1 MATQKPG
8 EWANSLLARFEEQ
21 LPYRTQARLSIDETM
36 NCLIQISRYR
46 FSLVISGLT
55 KMLQR
60 VNEIFQPPAC
70 RGHEPERCCYD
81 SLIIIL
87 ETLERCLSGQSKDTA
102 RFEEAMNVKL
112 LLREICQFIDI
123 QNENNQN
130 ATSLKALAS
139 KVLFALSQNHFGAVF
154 NRISARLQE
163 LSTCAEENPDYSD
176 IELIQ
181 HIDLDVHR
189 LTKLLTETVQKFKS
203 LKKSAHMILLSS
215 LERALWNWI
224 EFHPKEFEDLQRN
237 PNEELSKCCETF
249 FDILDSY
256 SENKKA
262 RSAVWPLQIMLL
274 VLSPKVLEEI
284 VNADTG
290 APCSPR
296 HLKKKHFMEGIKKG
310 LSAHASSKQSTESA
324 AIACVKLC
332 KASTYININDANN
345 VTFQLVQ
352 SVINDLKALLFN
364 PAKPFSRGQGFNFQD
379 IDLMIDCWVSCFRI
393 KPHNNEALK
402 VCLSLNSPPAYH
414 FVIVSSLLKIVT
426 QARLPWWPQID
437 LVYARSGELRG
448 LFTDTLNKA
457 TQGYIAHTP
466 LRMITSL
473 TLKSNAQSRLTR
485 PDEGPAHK
493 ALLLLMVRLIHADPM
508 LLLNSLG
515 KAGHEVQSSTLELIN
530 GLVSLVHQPT
540 MPDVAQEAME
550 ALLALHSPDKIEV
563 WNPEAPINTFWDVS
577 SQVLFSISQKLIQHQ
592 IANYT
597 DVLKWL
603 REILICRNTFLQRH
617 KDYANVGSQI
627 AICRQAHIKLE
638 VVFFMYLW
646 SVDLD
651 AVMVSLSC
659 FGLLCEEAEI
669 RSGSDEL
676 TVGFILPNYHLY
688 QELSHTSATLTS
700 PQNVESRYSFFEHTH
715 GRATLQRNIMSLLR
729 KIEHCVN
736 GVQPAWEETFR
747 NWKFTSKLLLDY
759 PKGKPE
765 EGQAEVFHRSM
776 GKRRASHQSSEHDL
790 EEQITEWAN
799 MTWFLLALGGVCLQK
814 PRNQRQAQQGYG
826 LPIGTTGGPSLMQ
839 STTSL
844 SGSSSSSGR
853 GSMHPIMGS
862 LVSSIGPG
870 TSQEVQYCPVT
881 QFIGQLLR
889 LLVCNNEKFG
899 PQIQK
904 HVKEL
909 VGQEMSA
916 QLYPILF
923 DQIRAIVEKFFDQQ
937 GQVVVTDINTQFI
950 EHTIYIMKSV
960 LDGRQSKDQNDQ
972 PANAEHLGVTS
983 IENLMLAIVRYVR
996 HLDMTVH
1003 AIHIKTKLCQ
1013 LVEVM
1018 MKRRDDLAFR
1028 QEMKFRN
1035 KLVEYL
1041 TDWVMGTSHQ
1051 IAPPGSGDVT
1061 IITRDLDQAC
1071 MEAVAA
1077 LLRGLPL
1084 QPEESDRG
1092 DLMDAK
1098 SALFLKY
1105 FTLFMNL
1112 LNDCVD
1118 GSEADKDTVNPPL
1131 LPPRPRVAA
1140 GKLTALRN
1148 ATIQAMSNLLSAN
1161 IDSGLM
1167 HSIDLGYNPDLQ
1179 TRAAFMEVLT
1189 QILQQG
1195 TEFDTLA
1202 ESVMADRFEQL
1213 VQLVTMISDK
1223 GELPIAMA
1231 LASVVTTSQM
1241 DELARVLVTLFD
1253 AKHLL
1258 SPLLWNMFY
1267 REVEVSDCMQ
1277 TLFRGNSLGSKI
1289 MAFCFKIYGAS
1300 YLQGLLEPLIRP
1312 LLDEPTSSFEVDPAR
1327 LEPSEDIENNRK
1339 NLIALTQ
1346 KVFDAIVN
1354 SADRFPPQLRS
1365 MCHCLYQVL
1374 SKRFPNLLQNNIGAV
1389 GTVIFLRF
1397 INPAIVSPQELGI
1410 VGKQVPTQIKRGLML
1425 MSKILQNIAN
1435 HVEFSKEQH
1444 MLCFNDFLRAHF
1456 EAGRRFFIQIASD
1469 CETVDQTSHSMSF
1482 ISDANVL
1489 ALHRLLWSHQERIG
1503 DYLSSSRDHKAVG
1516 RRPFDKMA
1524 TLLAYLGPPE
1534 HKPVDSHLLFSSYAR
1549 WSSIDMSSTNF
1560 EEIMVK
1566 HQMHEKEEF
1575 KTLKSMNIFYQA
1587 GTSKAGNPVFYYIAR
1602 RYKIG
1607 ETNGDLLI
1615 YHVILTLKPFC
1626 HSPFEVVIDF
1636 THTCSDNRFRTEFLQ
1651 KWFYVLPE
1659 VAYENLYAAYIY
1671 NCNSW
1676 VREYTK
1682 FHDRILAPLKGCRK
1696 LIFLD
1701 SPAKLNDVIDPEQ
1714 QKLPGATLSLDE
1726 DLKVFNNALKL
1737 SHKDTKVAIK
1747 VGPTALQITSAEKTK
1762 VLAHSVLLNDV
1773 YYASEIEEVCLV
1785 DDNQFTLSIANES
1798 SQLSFIHNDCD
1809 NIVQAIIHIRN
1820 RWELSQPDSVTVHQK
1835 IRPKDVPGTLL
1846 NMALLNLGSSDPNL
1860 RTAAYNQLCA
1870 LTATFDLKI
1879 EGQLLE
1885 TQGLCI
1891 PSNNTIFI
1899 KSVSETLATN
1909 EPHLTLEFLE
1919 ECIQGFQRST
1929 IELKHLCLEYMT
1941 PWLANLVR
1949 FCKPSDEGKRQK
1961 QVAMILEKLINL
1973 TIEQKEM
1980 YPSIQAKIWGSIG
1993 QIPELIDMVLD
2004 NFIHKSV
2011 SSGLG
2016 SPQVEIM
2023 ADTAVAL
2030 ASANVQLVAKKVIGR
2045 LCRVMDK
2052 TCHSPTQYLEQ
2063 HMMWDD
2069 IAILARYLLML
2080 SFNNC
2085 LDVARHLPY
2094 LFHTVTFLVCT
2105 GSLSMRASTHGL
2117 VINIIH
2123 SLCTCTKPSF
2133 SEETQRV
2140 LRLSLD
2146 EFSLPKFYLL
2156 FGISKVKSAAVTAF
2170 RSSCRHP
2177 NDRWL
2182 GNERVS
2188 QAPPADRERLALPSL
2203 EVITEALLEIMEA
2216 CMRDIPDCDWLQT
2229 WTSLAKSFAF
2239 CFNPALQPR
2248 ALIVFGC
2255 ISKSITD
2262 QDVKQ
2267 LLRILVKA
2275 LESFNDIV
2283 LLEALVMCL
2292 TRLQPL
2298 LRPES
2303 PIHRALFWVAVSV
2316 LQLDESTLY
2325 AAGLA
2330 LLEQNL
2336 HTLNSQQL
2344 FDNQNIADV
2353 MMATR
2358 EPLEWHFKQLDHA
2371 VGLSFK
2377 SNFHF
2382 ALVGHLL
2389 KGFRHP
2395 TPTTVSRT
2403 SRVLTMLLGIIAK
2416 PHRRDKFEVTPDSVA
2431 YLTALVCFSEEVRSR
2446 CHVKHTVPRW
2456 PVESGGSGD
2465 SGSGSSSDPSAPNSA
2480 GGGPLSGGGVP
2491 GGPHAAGGH
2500 GVRRQKSW
2508 DMLDQS
2514 AIQYARQSHKV
2525 QQHQEPVVIRGKSW
2539 RSLDSAHNP
2548 HLGMIS
2554 HSSFVTHG
2562 LNNLIIIN
2570 NNNSNS
2576 NNNTT
2581 ATTTTTTI
2589 TGTPNN
2595 NSTNNMSSNTNNPSN
2610 VNATASGAGSSTGGS
2625 ANTATGVIG
2634 AYQSQRSDF
2643 RNRRSSSEPVNHGQ
2657 MVLINPNIAKL
2668 IALNQ
2673 GHTPAYGHSAGA
2685 GGGGGNGVGGGGGT
2699 NLSGHGAQ
2707 HSGTQLPQPSPLS
2720 SSALV
2725 SALSATVPVT
2735 SEDDESGAG
2744 GATKGA
2750 KDEPESFIVDC
2761 LQDISSIKIA
2771 RMLFKTHR
2779 SFSVPTTKERPVKSA
2794 RIDNRR
2800 QKERGSRSSV
2810 SNESNVLLDPEVLP
2824 DSSTQ
2829 ALVLTVLATLVKY
2842 TTDEAETR
2850 VLYQYL
2856 AEGSIVFPKVFP
2868 VIHSLLDQKVNNVL
2882 SVSNDQIVLA
2892 SVQSII
2898 QNMLA
2903 SEDASQQ
2910 PLHFLQSCG
2919 FGGLWRF
2926 AGPFTK
2932 YNMMVESSELF
2943 VNFLEAMVETC
2954 LPVEESTPMPPSPRP
2969 YNLSSSLSSLTL
2981 GSPTDKA
2988 FSSESLD
2995 HDGFSGSVSSLRRA
3009 SCSKARTTGSKH
3021 RFIDSP
3027 THNI

>member
-8 EWANSLLARFEEQ
+8 EWANSILIRFEETLPNKIGLIGSQRINQEQ
-21 LPYRTQARLSIDETM
+21 LV

-60 VNEIFQPPAC
+60 VNESALIY
-70 RGHEPERCCYD
+70 RGHEPEKYYYD
-81 SLIIIL
+81 SIMIIL
-87 ETLERCLSGQSKDTA
+87 TTLEKCLSNQSKDTA

-112 LLREICQFIDI
+112 LLREISQFIDI
-123 QNENNQN
+123 PTDNSTH
-130 ATSLKALAS
+130 ATQLKNLAS
-139 KVLFALSQNHFGAVF
+139 KVLFALSQNHFSAVF
-154 NRISARLQE
+154 NRISARIQE
-163 LSTCAEENPDYSD
+163 LASCSEENPDYSD

-181 HIDLDVHR
+181 HIDMDMAK
-189 LTKLLTETVQKFKS
+189 LTKLLQETIQKFRS
-203 LKKSAHMILLSS
+203 KKAPPLILLNS
-215 LERALWNWI
+215 LEKAIWNWI
-224 EFHPKEFEDLQRN
+224 EVHPQEFQDLQRGLN
-237 PNEELSKCCETF
+237 R
-249 FDILDSY
+249 DITTCWEPLLDFVEAY
-256 SENKKA
+256 KTENKKNKTY
-262 RSAVWPLQIMLL
+262 VWPLQMLL
-274 VLSPKVLEEI
+274 LILNPPALEST
-284 VNADTG
+284 VNELQHMDKEKDKERDRDKDKTQGKDKMTTTRDKDSSAKQFIETVKKSLG
-290 APCSPR
+290 PHAP
-296 HLKKKHFMEGIKKG
+296 
-310 LSAHASSKQSTESA
+310 SKQVTESA

-332 KASTYININDANN
+332 KASTYINTADSNHVI
-345 VTFQLVQ
+345 FKLVQ
-352 SVINDLKALLFN
+352 YIMNDLKALLFN
-364 PAKPFSRGQGFNFQD
+364 PAKPFSRGSQGCSQAD

-393 KPHNNEALK
+393 SPHNVDTLK
-402 VCLSLNSPPAYH
+402 VCLNLSSPPVYH
-414 FVIVSSLLKIVT
+414 LVIVHSLLRIVR
-426 QARLPWWPQID
+426 QQRLPWWPQTD
-437 LVYARSGELRG
+437 VVHYRSSELRA

-473 TLKSNAQSRLTR
+473 TLKSKDTQNRLAR
-485 PDEGPAHK
+485 PDEGPGHK
-493 ALLLLMVRLIHADPM
+493 QLLLLMVRLIHADPT
-508 LLLNSLG
+508 LLLNTQG
-515 KAGHEVQSSTLELIN
+515 KVAHEVQSSTLELIN

-540 MPDVAQEAME
+540 MHDVAQEAME
-550 ALLALHSPDKIEV
+550 ALLALHAPEKIEV

-617 KDYANVGSQI
+617 KDYAHVGSQI
-627 AICRQAHIKLE
+627 AICKQAHIKLE

-651 AVMVSLSC
+651 AVITALSC

-669 RSGSDEL
+669 RCGADEM
-676 TVGFILPNYHLY
+676 TVGFVMPNYHIY
-688 QELSHTSATLTS
+688 QELSQISTVNT
-700 PQNVESRYSFFEHTH
+700 ESRFGFFEHAQ
-715 GRATLQRNIMSLLR
+715 GRMALQKRIMCLLR
-729 KIEHCVN
+729 NIEHCVN

-747 NWKFTSKLLLDY
+747 NWEASSKILQSY
-759 PKGKPE
+759 PKCKTE
-765 EGQAEVFHRSM
+765 DGQAELFHRGM

-790 EEQITEWAN
+790 EEQILEWSN
-799 MTWFLLALGGVCLQK
+799 MTWFLLALGGVCLQR
-814 PRNQRQAQQGYG
+814 PRNTRQLLQSQNNSSLGSLAQN
-826 LPIGTTGGPSLMQ
+826 SLY
-839 STTSL
+839 SL
-844 SGSSSSSGR
+844 SSSASSGR
-853 GSMHPIMGS
+853 GSLHPSTIS
-862 LVSSIGPG
+862 LVSSIGAPP
-870 TSQEVQYCPVT
+870 QEIQYCPVT

-889 LLVCNNEKFG
+889 LLVCSNEKIG
-899 PQIQK
+899 LNIQK

-909 VGQEMSA
+909 IGDEMSS

-937 GQVVVTDINTQFI
+937 GQVNVTDINTQFI
-950 EHTIYIMKSV
+950 EHTIYIMKSI
-960 LDGRQSKDQNDQ
+960 LDPNKCNGKD
-972 PANAEHLGVTS
+972 PLPTAEHLGITS
-983 IENLMLAIVRYVR
+983 IEGMMLGIVRYVR
-996 HLDMTVH
+996 HLDMTVY
-1003 AIHIKTKLCQ
+1003 AIRIKTKLCQ

-1051 IAPPGSGDVT
+1051 IAPPTAADAT
-1061 IITRDLDQAC
+1061 IITNTSLIFRDLDQAC

-1077 LLRGLPL
+1077 LLKGLPL

-1112 LNDCVD
+1112 LNDCID
-1118 GSEADKDTVNPPL
+1118 DSSEADGSVPSSAPL
-1131 LPPRPRVAA
+1131 LPPRPRMAA
-1140 GKLTALRN
+1140 GKLSALRD
-1148 ATIQAMSNLLSAN
+1148 ATIQAMSNLLGAN

-1179 TRAAFMEVLT
+1179 TRAAFMEVLRK
-1189 QILQQG
+1189 ILQQG

-1202 ESVMADRFEQL
+1202 ETVMADRYEQL

-1231 LASVVTTSQM
+1231 LANVVTTSQM
-1241 DELARVLVTLFD
+1241 DELARILVTLFD
-1253 AKHLL
+1253 CKHLL

-1289 MAFCFKIYGAS
+1289 MAFCFKIYGS
-1300 YLQGLLEPLIRP
+1300 NYLQQLLEPLIRP
-1312 LLDEPTSSFEVDPAR
+1312 LLDDTTTCFEVDPAR
-1327 LEPSEDIENNRK
+1327 LEPNDDIEQNRK

-1346 KVFDAIVN
+1346 RTFDAIVN
-1354 SADRFPPQLRS
+1354 SADKFPPQLRS

-1389 GTVIFLRF
+1389 GTVIFLRY

-1410 VGKQVPTQIKRGLML
+1410 VGKQVPSTVKRGLML

-1444 MLCFNDFLRAHF
+1444 MLCFNDFLKAHF
-1456 EAGRRFFIQIASD
+1456 EVGRRFFVTIASD
-1469 CETVDQTSHSMSF
+1469 CESLDQQMAQNMSYV
-1482 ISDANVL
+1482 SEPNVL
-1489 ALHRLLWSHQERIG
+1489 ALHRLLWTHQEKIG
-1503 DYLSSSRDHKAVG
+1503 DFLSSSRDHKAVG
-1516 RRPFDKMA
+1516 RRPFDKMV
-1524 TLLAYLGPPE
+1524 TLLAYVGPPE
-1534 HKPVDSHLLFSSYAR
+1534 HKPVDSHIMFSSYAR

-1587 GTSKAGNPVFYYIAR
+1587 GTSKAGFPVFYYIAR

-1615 YHVILTLKPFC
+1615 YHVILSLKSFC
-1626 HSPFEVVIDF
+1626 HSQYEIVIDF

-1651 KWFYVLPE
+1651 KWFYVLPG
-1659 VAYENLYAAYIY
+1659 VAYENVHAVYIY

-1682 FHDRILAPLKGCRK
+1682 FHDRILAPLKGNRK
-1696 LIFLD
+1696 LVFLD
-1701 SPAKLNDVIDPEQ
+1701 SPNKLNDFIEPEQ

-1762 VLAHSVLLNDV
+1762 VLAHSVLLNDI

-1785 DDNQFTLSIANES
+1785 DDNQFTLSISNES
-1798 SQLSFIHNDCD
+1798 GQLSFIHNDCD

-1846 NMALLNLGSSDPNL
+1846 NMALVNLGSSYPDL
-1860 RTAAYNQLCA
+1860 RSAAYNLLCA

-1885 TQGLCI
+1885 TKGLCI

-1899 KSVSETLATN
+1899 KSISEKLAVN

-1941 PWLANLVR
+1941 PWLKNLVK
-1949 FCKPSDEGKRQK
+1949 FCKSNDDAKKLKVSQ
-1961 QVAMILEKLINL
+1961 ILEKLINL

-1993 QIPELIDMVLD
+1993 QIPDLIDMVLD
-2004 NFIHKSV
+2004 NFLHKSITF
-2011 SSGLG
+2011 GLG

-2030 ASANVQLVAKKVIGR
+2030 ASANVQMVSKKVITR
-2045 LCRVMDK
+2045 MCRVMDK
-2052 TCHSPTQYLEQ
+2052 TCTNPTQYLEQ

-2069 IAILARYLLML
+2069 IAILGRYLLML

-2085 LDVARHLPY
+2085 LDVANHLPY
-2094 LFHTVTFLVCT
+2094 LFHIVTLLVCS
-2105 GSLSMRASTHGL
+2105 GSASMRASTHGL

-2123 SLCTCTKPSF
+2123 SLCTCTQPSF
-2133 SEETQRV
+2133 SEEAQRV
-2140 LRLSLD
+2140 LRLSLA
-2146 EFSLPKFYLL
+2146 EFSFTKFRSL

-2177 NDRWL
+2177 NDKWL

-2188 QAPPADRERLALPSL
+2188 QPLPSDRERLPLVSL
-2203 EVITEALLEIMEA
+2203 EVLTDALLEVMEV
-2216 CMRDIPDCDWLQT
+2216 CMRDYPNCDWLQV
-2229 WTSLAKSFAF
+2229 WTNLARNFAF
-2239 CFNPALQPR
+2239 CYNPALQPR

-2255 ISKSITD
+2255 ISKSIID
-2262 QDVKQ
+2262 VEVKQ

-2275 LESFNDIV
+2275 VESFNDII
-2283 LLEALVMCL
+2283 LIEGIVMCL
-2292 TRLQPL
+2292 TRIQPL

-2303 PIHRALFWVAVSV
+2303 PIHKALFWVAISV
-2316 LQLDESTLY
+2316 LQLDEITLY

-2336 HTLNSQQL
+2336 HTLNSQQIFEKANL
-2344 FDNQNIADV
+2344 SDV

-2395 TPTTVSRT
+2395 TPTTVTRT
-2403 SRVLTMLLGIIAK
+2403 TRVLSMLLGIVSK
-2416 PHRRDKFEVTPDSVA
+2416 PYNREKYEVTQDSVA
-2431 YLTALVCFSEEVRSR
+2431 YLTALVATSEEVRSR
-2446 CHVKHTVPRW
+2446 CHVKHTLPRW
-2456 PVESGGSGD
+2456 PTEI
-2465 SGSGSSSDPSAPNSA
+2465 SSNEVSDTTNPANPSVSI
-2480 GGGPLSGGGVP
+2480 GLPLS
-2491 GGPHAAGGH
+2491 
-2500 GVRRQKSW
+2500 RRQKSW
-2508 DMLDQS
+2508 DILDQS
-2514 AIQYARQSHKV
+2514 AISYARHNKV
-2525 QQHQEPVVIRGKSW
+2525 QPHQ
-2539 RSLDSAHNP
+2539 
-2548 HLGMIS
+2548 
-2554 HSSFVTHG
+2554 
-2562 LNNLIIIN
+2562 
-2570 NNNSNS
+2570 
-2576 NNNTT
+2576 
-2581 ATTTTTTI
+2581 
-2589 TGTPNN
+2589 
-2595 NSTNNMSSNTNNPSN
+2595 
-2610 VNATASGAGSSTGGS
+2610 
-2625 ANTATGVIG
+2625 
-2634 AYQSQRSDF
+2634 
-2643 RNRRSSSEPVNHGQ
+2643 
-2657 MVLINPNIAKL
+2657 
-2668 IALNQ
+2668 
-2673 GHTPAYGHSAGA
+2673 
-2685 GGGGGNGVGGGGGT
+2685 
-2699 NLSGHGAQ
+2699 
-2707 HSGTQLPQPSPLS
+2707 
-2720 SSALV
+2720 
-2725 SALSATVPVT
+2725 
-2735 SEDDESGAG
+2735 
-2744 GATKGA
+2744 
-2750 KDEPESFIVDC
+2750 
-2761 LQDISSIKIA
+2761 
-2771 RMLFKTHR
+2771 
-2779 SFSVPTTKERPVKSA
+2779 
-2794 RIDNRR
+2794 
-2800 QKERGSRSSV
+2800 ERGSRSSV
-2810 SNESNVLLDPEVLP
+2810 SNESNVLLDPDVLS
-2824 DSSTQ
+2824 DLSIQ

-2842 TTDEAETR
+2842 STDESETR

-2856 AEGSIVFPKVFP
+2856 AEGSVVFPKVFP
-2868 VIHSLLDQKVNNVL
+2868 VIHSLLDQKINNIL
-2882 SVSNDQIVLA
+2882 SISNDHLVLMA
-2892 SVQSII
+2892 VQSIV

-2903 SEDASQQ
+2903 SEDPSQQ
-2910 PLHFLQSCG
+2910 QLHFLQSCG

-2932 YNMMVESSELF
+2932 YNMMGESSELF
-2943 VNFLEAMVETC
+2943 VNCLEAMVETC
-2954 LPVEESTPMPPSPRP
+2954 LPGDESTPVPPSPRP

-2995 HDGFSGSVSSLRRA
+2995 HDNFGGSVSSLRRA
-3009 SCSKARTTGSKH
+3009 SCSKARQVKH
-3021 RFIDSP
+3021 RINDSP
-3027 THNI
+3027 SH

>member
-1 MATQKPG
+1 MAKERPG
-8 EWANSLLARFEEQ
+8 EWVVSLITRFEEQ
-21 LPYRTQARLSIDETM
+21 LPYKTGPQTTHSRINEEQNK
-36 NCLIQISRYR
+36 NCLIQISRYK

-55 KMLQR
+55 KILHL
-60 VNEIFQPPAC
+60 VNEQFQPTVTVAP
-70 RGHEPERCCYD
+70 RQHTSEIERNYYE
-81 SLIIIL
+81 SLLIVL
-87 ETLERCLSGQSKDTA
+87 DTLERCLSNQPKDTA
-102 RFEEAMNVKL
+102 KFEEAMNVKL
-112 LLREICQFIDI
+112 LLREICQFIDVS
-123 QNENNQN
+123 NENPNVH
-130 ATSLKALAS
+130 ALKLLAC
-139 KVLFALSQNHFGAVF
+139 KVLFALSLNFFNAVF

-163 LSTCAEENPDYSD
+163 LSTCSDENADHGD

-181 HIDLDVHR
+181 HINVDIHR
-189 LTKLLTETVQKFKS
+189 LIRLLQETVQKFKL
-203 LKKSAHMILLSS
+203 LKKAAQLSLMMS
-215 LERALWNWI
+215 LEKAIWNWMDTYPH
-224 EFHPKEFEDLQRN
+224 EFDQIQKY
-237 PNEELSKCCETF
+237 PNEELSKFCESL
-249 FDILDSY
+249 FDILDTFADS
-256 SENKKA
+256 KKG
-262 RSAVWPLQIMLL
+262 RSVVWPLQIMLL

-284 VNADTG
+284 INADTG

-296 HLKKKHFMEGIKKG
+296 HSKKKQFIDSVKRGVAIHG
-310 LSAHASSKQSTESA
+310 SSSKQLTEA
-324 AIACVKLC
+324 ATITCVKLC
-332 KASTYININDANN
+332 KASTYINILDPNN
-345 VTFQLVQ
+345 VNFTLVQ
-352 SVINDLKALLFN
+352 TIINDLKTLLFN
-364 PAKPFSRGQGFNFQD
+364 PTKPFFRGQNFIYQD
-379 IDLMIDCWVSCFRI
+379 IDMMIDCFVSCFRI

-402 VCLSLNSPPAYH
+402 VCLNLNFPSTYH
-414 FVIVSSLLKIVT
+414 FVLVSSLYKIVT
-426 QARLPWWPQID
+426 QPRLPWWPHID
-437 LVYARSGELRG
+437 YLYSRSSELRAM
-448 LFTDTLNKA
+448 FTDTLNKV
-457 TQGYIAHTP
+457 TQGYITHTP
-466 LRMITSL
+466 LRMIQSL
-473 TLKSNAQSRLTR
+473 TLKGKDSQTKYKERAEDVPGYRN
-485 PDEGPAHK
+485 
-493 ALLLLMVRLIHADPM
+493 LLLYMVRLIHADPM
-508 LLLNSLG
+508 LMLNNQG
-515 KAGHEVQSSTLELIN
+515 KAGHEIQSSTLELIN

-550 ALLALHSPDKIEV
+550 ALLVLHHPEKIEV

-592 IANYT
+592 IMNYT
-597 DVLKWL
+597 DILKWL
-603 REILICRNTFLQRH
+603 REILMCRNAFLQRH

-627 AICRQAHIKLE
+627 AICKQAHIKLE

-646 SVDLD
+646 SIDMD
-651 AVMVSLSC
+651 AVLTAMSC
-659 FGLLCEEAEI
+659 FALLCEEAEI
-669 RSGSDEL
+669 RCGSDEV
-676 TVGFILPNYHLY
+676 TVTYLLPNYHLY
-688 QELSHTSATLTS
+688 QELAQASTVLTTAS
-700 PQNVESRYSFFEHTH
+700 GESRIGFYEHTH
-715 GRATLQRNIMSLLR
+715 GRAALQKRIMALLR

-747 NWKFTSKLLLDY
+747 NWDMMSKSLQTY
-759 PKGKPE
+759 PKAKLE
-765 EGQAEVFHRSM
+765 DGQMEPFHRSVT
-776 GKRRASHQSSEHDL
+776 KRRASHQNSEHEL
-790 EEQITEWAN
+790 EEQINEWAN
-799 MTWFLLALGGVCLQK
+799 MTGFLCALGGVCLQRK
-814 PRNQRQAQQGYG
+814 S
-826 LPIGTTGGPSLMQ
+826 PSRPTL
-839 STTSL
+839 STASHSSL
-844 SGSSSSSGR
+844 SCIVSMMASSGGGNSSSS
-853 GSMHPIMGS
+853 ICS
-862 LVSSIGPG
+862 LSDRTSLGAKSNTLVNSS
-870 TSQEVQYCPVT
+870 QDVQYCPVT
-881 QFIGQLLR
+881 QFVNLLLR

-904 HVKEL
+904 HVQDL
-909 VGQEMSA
+909 VGHEMSSA
-916 QLYPILF
+916 LYPILF
-923 DQIRAIVEKFFDQQ
+923 EQIKSIVDKFFDQQ
-937 GQVVVTDINTQFI
+937 LQVVVTEFNTQFI
-950 EHTIYIMKSV
+950 EHIIFIMKNI
-960 LDGRQSKDQNDQ
+960 LDSSRSEQQ
-972 PANAEHLGVTS
+972 PSEHLGVTS
-983 IENLMLAIVRYVR
+983 IEGMMLAIVRYVR
-996 HLDMTVH
+996 HLDMTVN
-1003 AIHIKTKLCQ
+1003 AVYMKTKLCQ
-1013 LVEVM
+1013 LVEAM

-1061 IITRDLDQAC
+1061 AITRDLDQAC

-1092 DLMDAK
+1092 DLMEAK
-1098 SALFLKY
+1098 SQLFLKY

-1112 LNDCVD
+1112 LNDCNDAADV
-1118 GSEADKDTVNPPL
+1118 DKD
-1131 LPPRPRVAA
+1131 VASRQRI
-1140 GKLTALRN
+1140 GPNKHNTLRN

-1167 HSIDLGYNPDLQ
+1167 HSIDLGYNRDLQ

-1189 QILQQG
+1189 KILQQG

-1202 ESVMADRFEQL
+1202 ETVLADRFEQL

-1231 LASVVTTSQM
+1231 LANVVTTSQM
-1241 DELARVLVTLFD
+1241 DELARVFVTLFD

-1300 YLQGLLEPLIRP
+1300 YLQCLLEPLIRP
-1312 LLDEPTSSFEVDPAR
+1312 LLEEPTCSFEVDPAR
-1327 LEPSEDIENNRK
+1327 IDPNDDIEENRK
-1339 NLIALTQ
+1339 KLINLTQ

-1354 SADRFPPQLRS
+1354 SADKFPPQLRS

-1374 SKRFPNLLQNNIGAV
+1374 SKRFPQFPQNNIGAV

-1397 INPAIVSPQELGI
+1397 INPAIVSPQEMGI
-1410 VGKQVPTQIKRGLML
+1410 VAKHVPPSVKRGLML

-1444 MLCFNDFLRAHF
+1444 MLFFNDFLRAHF
-1456 EAGRRFFIQIASD
+1456 EIGRRFFINIASD
-1469 CETVDQTSHSMSF
+1469 CETVDQASHSMSF

-1489 ALHRLLWSHQERIG
+1489 ALHRLLWNHQERIG

-1534 HKPVDSHLLFSSYAR
+1534 HKPVDSHLLFSYAR

-1566 HQMHEKEEF
+1566 HNMHEKEEF
-1575 KTLKSMNIFYQA
+1575 KSIKSLNIFYQA
-1587 GTSKAGNPVFYYIAR
+1587 GTSKAGFPIFYYIAR

-1626 HSPFEVVIDF
+1626 HSPFELVVDF

-1659 VAYENLYAAYIY
+1659 VAYDNIHACYIY

-1682 FHDRILAPLKGCRK
+1682 FHDRILAPLKGNRK
-1696 LIFLD
+1696 LIFID
-1701 SPAKLNDVIDPEQ
+1701 SPTRLNDLIDVDQ

-1747 VGPTALQITSAEKTK
+1747 VGPTAIQITSAEKTK
-1762 VLAHSVLLNDV
+1762 VLSHSVLLNDV

-1785 DDNQFTLSIANES
+1785 DDNQFTLTIANES
-1798 SQLSFIHNDCD
+1798 GPLSFIHNDCD
-1809 NIVQAIIHIRN
+1809 SIVQAVIHIRN

-1885 TQGLCI
+1885 TSGLCI

-1919 ECIQGFQRST
+1919 ECIQGFRVST

-1949 FCKPSDEGKRQK
+1949 FCKPSEENKRQK
-1961 QVAMILEKLINL
+1961 QVAQIIEKLIIL
-1973 TIEQKEM
+1973 TIEEVEM

-1993 QIPELIDMVLD
+1993 QVPELIDMVLD
-2004 NFIHKSV
+2004 NFIHRSV
-2011 SSGLG
+2011 TSGLG
-2016 SPQVEIM
+2016 SPMVEIM

-2045 LCRVMDK
+2045 LCRVVDK
-2052 TCHSPTQYLEQ
+2052 TCTSPTPLLEQ

-2094 LFHTVTFLVCT
+2094 LFHTVTFLVCS

-2117 VINIIH
+2117 VINVIH

-2170 RSSCRHP
+2170 RSSYRHP
-2177 NDRWL
+2177 SERWF
-2182 GNERVS
+2182 GNERS
-2188 QAPPADRERLALPSL
+2188 FSGNANDRERLSLTSL
-2203 EVITEALLEIMEA
+2203 EVITDALLEIMEA
-2216 CMRDIPDCDWLQT
+2216 CMRDIPDCDWLTT

-2255 ISKSITD
+2255 ISKSVTD
-2262 QDVKQ
+2262 QDIKQ

-2275 LESFNDIV
+2275 LESFNDV
-2283 LLEALVMCL
+2283 QLLEAIVMCL

-2303 PIHRALFWVAVSV
+2303 CIHRALFWIAISV
-2316 LQLDESTLY
+2316 LQLDEASLY
-2325 AAGLA
+2325 ASGLA
-2330 LLEQNL
+2330 LIEQNL
-2336 HTLNSQQL
+2336 HTLDSQGL
-2344 FDNQNIADV
+2344 FDTKPIDQV
-2353 MMATR
+2353 LMATR

-2382 ALVGHLL
+2382 ALVGHLI
-2389 KGFRHP
+2389 KGYRHP

-2403 SRVLTMLLGIIAK
+2403 ARVLTMLLTIVAK
-2416 PHRRDKFEVTPDSVA
+2416 PQGRDKFEVTPDSIA
-2431 YLTALVCFSEEVRSR
+2431 YLTALVSVSEEVRSR
-2446 CHVKHTVPRW
+2446 CHVKHSLPRW
-2456 PVESGGSGD
+2456 ITD
-2465 SGSGSSSDPSAPNSA
+2465 SMSQDNFYVDSLTNGTAATNGTSNNHMI
-2480 GGGPLSGGGVP
+2480 LS
-2491 GGPHAAGGH
+2491 
-2500 GVRRQKSW
+2500 RRQKSW
-2508 DMLDQS
+2508 DLLDQN
-2514 AIQYARQSHKV
+2514 AIAMARQHK
-2525 QQHQEPVVIRGKSW
+2525 QHT
-2539 RSLDSAHNP
+2539 AH
-2548 HLGMIS
+2548 
-2554 HSSFVTHG
+2554 
-2562 LNNLIIIN
+2562 
-2570 NNNSNS
+2570 
-2576 NNNTT
+2576 
-2581 ATTTTTTI
+2581 
-2589 TGTPNN
+2589 
-2595 NSTNNMSSNTNNPSN
+2595 
-2610 VNATASGAGSSTGGS
+2610 
-2625 ANTATGVIG
+2625 
-2634 AYQSQRSDF
+2634 
-2643 RNRRSSSEPVNHGQ
+2643 
-2657 MVLINPNIAKL
+2657 
-2668 IALNQ
+2668 
-2673 GHTPAYGHSAGA
+2673 
-2685 GGGGGNGVGGGGGT
+2685 
-2699 NLSGHGAQ
+2699 
-2707 HSGTQLPQPSPLS
+2707 
-2720 SSALV
+2720 
-2725 SALSATVPVT
+2725 
-2735 SEDDESGAG
+2735 
-2744 GATKGA
+2744 
-2750 KDEPESFIVDC
+2750 
-2761 LQDISSIKIA
+2761 QD
-2771 RMLFKTHR
+2771 R
-2779 SFSVPTTKERPVKSA
+2779 SA
-2794 RIDNRR
+2794 RV
-2800 QKERGSRSSV
+2800 SV
-2810 SNESNVLLDPEVLP
+2810 SNENNILLDPEVLNE
-2824 DSSTQ
+2824 STQ

-2842 TTDEAETR
+2842 STDERELR
-2850 VLYQYL
+2850 ILYQYL
-2856 AEGSIVFPKVFP
+2856 AEGSVVFPRIFP
-2868 VIHSLLDQKVNNVL
+2868 VINNLLDQKINNIVQQCH
-2882 SVSNDQIVLA
+2882 DQVILNA
-2892 SVQSII
+2892 VQSII
-2898 QNMLA
+2898 QNMIA
-2903 SEDASQQ
+2903 SEDSGQQ
-2910 PLHFLQSCG
+2910 QLHYIQSCG

-2926 AGPFTK
+2926 AGSFSK
-2932 YNMMVESSELF
+2932 CACNAESSELF
-2943 VNFLEAMVETC
+2943 VNCLEAMVETC
-2954 LPVEESTPMPPSPRP
+2954 LPAEFESGDSSACKIQQYPSMLSVSSNM
-2969 YNLSSSLSSLTL
+2969 NLSSSLSSLTL
-2981 GSPTDKA
+2981 GSPTEKEATVD
-2988 FSSESLD
+2988 SEAGIVNTSTSNVNRASFNKQRSLK
-2995 HDGFSGSVSSLRRA
+2995 SKSSLVHIHHH
-3009 SCSKARTTGSKH
+3009 KDLT
-3021 RFIDSP
+3021 P
-3027 THNI
+3027 

>member
-8 EWANSLLARFEEQ
+8 EWATGLLTRFEDQ
-21 LPYRTQARLSIDETM
+21 LPYKIGAYGTQARMSQDQLVT
-36 NCLIQISRYR
+36 CLIHISRYR

-60 VNEIFQPPAC
+60 VNEAARQP
-70 RGHEPERCCYD
+70 RHEPERCYFE
-81 SLIIIL
+81 SLVIIL
-87 ETLERCLSGQSKDTA
+87 TTLERCLTNQTKDTA

-112 LLREICQFIDI
+112 LLREISQFVDV
-123 QNENNQN
+123 QSDNNPN
-130 ATSLKALAS
+130 AAQLKALAS
-139 KVLFALSQNHFGAVF
+139 KVLFALSQNHFSAVF
-154 NRISARLQE
+154 NRISARIQE
-163 LSTCAEENPDYSD
+163 LTSCSEENPDYND

-181 HIDLDVHR
+181 HIDMDMIK
-189 LTKLLTETVQKFKS
+189 LTKLLQETITKFRSKRAPP
-203 LKKSAHMILLSS
+203 LILLYS
-215 LERALWNWI
+215 LEKAIWNWI
-224 EFHPKEFEDLQRN
+224 EYHPQEFQDLQRGTN
-237 PNEELSKCCETF
+237 R
-249 FDILDSY
+249 DISTCWEPLLDFVEY
-256 SENKKA
+256 FKTENKK
-262 RSAVWPLQIMLL
+262 SKTLVWPLQMLL
-274 VLSPKVLEEI
+274 LILNPSSLEATVNELQQSEKEKEKEKMPSKSTQSTSRDKDFSARQFIESIKRGLGPHSP
-284 VNADTG
+284 
-290 APCSPR
+290 
-296 HLKKKHFMEGIKKG
+296 
-310 LSAHASSKQSTESA
+310 SKQVTESS

-332 KASTYININDANN
+332 KASTYININDSNN
-345 VTFQLVQ
+345 VVFKLVQ
-352 SVINDLKALLFN
+352 YFINDLKALLFN
-364 PAKPFSRGQGFNFQD
+364 PVKPFSRGQGYNYAD
-379 IDLMIDCWVSCFRI
+379 IELMIDCWVSCFRI
-393 KPHNNEALK
+393 SPHNIEALK
-402 VCLSLNSPPAYH
+402 VCLNLSSPQAYH
-414 FVIVSSLLKIVT
+414 FVIVCSLLRLAHIYVDFRLQNKNPFRIVN
-426 QARLPWWPQID
+426 QPRLPWWPQTD
-437 LVYARSGELRG
+437 VVHYRSAELRA

-466 LRMITSL
+466 LRYITSL
-473 TLKSNAQSRLTR
+473 TLKSKDTQKGLTR
-485 PDEGPAHK
+485 SEEGPAHK
-493 ALLLLMVRLIHADPM
+493 MLLLLLVRLIHADPT
-508 LLLNSLG
+508 LLLNTQG
-515 KAGHEVQSSTLELIN
+515 KVAHEVQSSTLELIN
-530 GLVSLVHQPT
+530 GLVSLVHQT
-540 MPDVAQEAME
+540 TLPDVAQEAME
-550 ALLALHSPDKIEV
+550 ALLALHAPEKIEV

-617 KDYANVGSQI
+617 KDYAHVGSQI
-627 AICRQAHIKLE
+627 AICKQAHIKME

-651 AVMVSLSC
+651 AVLTSLSC

-669 RSGSDEL
+669 CCSSDEL
-676 TVGFILPNYHLY
+676 TVGFIMPNYHIY
-688 QELSHTSATLTS
+688 QELAQLSSSATDT
-700 PQNVESRYSFFEHTH
+700 RICFFENSH
-715 GRATLQRNIMSLLR
+715 GNVSRGKLQKRIMPLLR
-729 KIEHCVN
+729 KIEHCVH

-747 NWKFTSKLLLDY
+747 NWEVLSKVLQTH
-759 PKGKPE
+759 PKVKTE
-765 EGQAEVFHRSM
+765 DAQAEVFHRGL

-799 MTWFLLALGGVCLQK
+799 MTWFLLTLGGVCLQK
-814 PRNQRQAQQGYG
+814 RSNSRQLLLQQSQNNSSVASLAQASLYSSSTSSGHG
-826 LPIGTTGGPSLMQ
+826 SLHPS
-839 STTSL
+839 TVSL
-844 SGSSSSSGR
+844 STI
-853 GSMHPIMGS
+853 PPAPPQD
-862 LVSSIGPG
+862 VS
-870 TSQEVQYCPVT
+870 YCAVT

-889 LLVCNNEKFG
+889 LLVCSNEKTG
-899 PQIQK
+899 LHIQK

-909 VGQEMSA
+909 VGEEMST

-937 GQVVVTDINTQFI
+937 GQVNVNVTDINTQFI
-950 EHTIYIMKSV
+950 EHTIFIMKSI
-960 LDGRQSKDQNDQ
+960 LDPKASKDPNNDQ
-972 PANAEHLGVTS
+972 PSPSEHLGVTS
-983 IENLMLAIVRYVR
+983 IEGMMLGIVRYVR
-996 HLDMTVH
+996 HLDMNVY
-1003 AIHIKTKLCQ
+1003 AIRIKTKLCQ

-1051 IAPPGSGDVT
+1051 IAPPSSADASLLT
-1061 IITRDLDQAC
+1061 STSLIFRDLDQAC

-1112 LNDCVD
+1112 LNDCID
-1118 GSEADKDTVNPPL
+1118 SSEAEKELNNTPL
-1131 LPPRPRVAA
+1131 LPPRPRMAA

-1148 ATIQAMSNLLSAN
+1148 ATIQAMSNLLGAN

-1202 ESVMADRFEQL
+1202 ETVLADRFEQL

-1231 LASVVTTSQM
+1231 LANVVTTAQM

-1300 YLQGLLEPLIRP
+1300 YLQMLLEPLIRP
-1312 LLDEPTSSFEVDPAR
+1312 LLDDQEEICFEVDPAR
-1327 LEPSEDIENNRK
+1327 LDPSEDIEEHRN

-1346 KVFDAIVN
+1346 KVFDAIIN
-1354 SADRFPPQLRS
+1354 SSDRFPPQLRS

-1410 VGKQVPTQIKRGLML
+1410 VGKQVPSSAKRGLML

-1444 MLCFNDFLRAHF
+1444 MLCFNDFLRDHF

-1489 ALHRLLWSHQERIG
+1489 ALHRLLWTHQEKIG

-1534 HKPVDSHLLFSSYAR
+1534 HKPVDSHMMFSSYAR

-1587 GTSKAGNPVFYYIAR
+1587 GTSKSGYPVFYYIAR

-1651 KWFYVLPE
+1651 KWFYVLPT
-1659 VAYENLYAAYIY
+1659 VAYDNVHAVYIY

-1682 FHDRILAPLKGCRK
+1682 FHDRILAPLKGNRK
-1696 LIFLD
+1696 LMFLE
-1701 SPAKLNDVIDPEQ
+1701 SPNKLIDYIDAEQ

-1726 DLKVFNNALKL
+1726 DLKVFSNALKL

-1762 VLAHSVLLNDV
+1762 VLSHSVLLNDV

-1785 DDNQFTLSIANES
+1785 DDNQFTLSITNES
-1798 SQLSFIHNDCD
+1798 GQLSFIHNDCD

-1846 NMALLNLGSSDPNL
+1846 NMALLNLGSCDPNL
-1860 RTAAYNQLCA
+1860 RTAAYNLLCA

-1899 KSVSETLATN
+1899 KSVSEKLATN

-1919 ECIQGFQRST
+1919 ESIQGFQRST

-1941 PWLANLVR
+1941 PWLKNLTK
-1949 FCKPSDEGKRQK
+1949 FCKSNDDAKKLKVSQ
-1961 QVAMILEKLINL
+1961 ILDKLICL
-1973 TIEQKEM
+1973 TIDQKEM
-1980 YPSIQAKIWGSIG
+1980 YPSVQAKIWGSIG

-2004 NFIHKSV
+2004 NFLHKSI
-2011 SSGLG
+2011 SFGLG

-2030 ASANVQLVAKKVIGR
+2030 ASANVQLVSKKVITR
-2045 LCRVMDK
+2045 MCRVMDK
-2052 TCHSPTQYLEQ
+2052 SCTNPTQYLEQ

-2069 IAILARYLLML
+2069 IAILGRYLLML

-2085 LDVARHLPY
+2085 LDVATSVPY
-2094 LFHTVTFLVCT
+2094 LFHTITFLVCS

-2123 SLCTCTKPSF
+2123 SLCTCTNPSF
-2133 SEETQRV
+2133 GEEAQRV

-2177 NDRWL
+2177 NDKWL
-2182 GNERVS
+2182 GNERVT
-2188 QAPPADRERLALPSL
+2188 QPLPADRERLSLPSL
-2203 EVITEALLEIMEA
+2203 EVITDALLEIMEA
-2216 CMRDIPDCDWLQT
+2216 CMRDVPDSDWLHT
-2229 WTSLAKSFAF
+2229 WTSLARSFAF
-2239 CFNPALQPR
+2239 CYNPALQPR
-2248 ALIVFGC
+2248 ALIVYGC
-2255 ISKSITD
+2255 ISKSVTD
-2262 QDVKQ
+2262 HEVKQ

-2275 LESFNDIV
+2275 LESFNDLI
-2283 LLEALVMCL
+2283 LIEALVMCL
-2292 TRLQPL
+2292 TRIQPL

-2303 PIHRALFWVAVSV
+2303 PIHRALFWVAISV
-2316 LQLDESTLY
+2316 LQLDEVTLY
-2325 AAGLA
+2325 GAGLA

-2336 HTLNSQQL
+2336 HTLKSQGC
-2344 FDNQNIADV
+2344 FDKTETIAEV
-2353 MMATR
+2353 MMKTR
-2358 EPLEWHFKQLDHA
+2358 EKLEWHFKQLDHA
-2371 VGLSFK
+2371 VGLSFR

-2382 ALVGHLL
+2382 ALVGHLI

-2416 PHRRDKFEVTPDSVA
+2416 PLHRDKFEVTPDSVA
-2431 YLTALVCFSEEVRSR
+2431 YLTALVAVSEEVRSR
-2446 CHVKHTVPRW
+2446 CHVKHALPRW
-2456 PVESGGSGD
+2456 PADVCGSNENGEPLTN
-2465 SGSGSSSDPSAPNSA
+2465 GVQAIGQ
-2480 GGGPLSGGGVP
+2480 PLS
-2491 GGPHAAGGH
+2491 
-2500 GVRRQKSW
+2500 RRQKSW
-2508 DMLDQS
+2508 DILDQS
-2514 AIQYARQSHKV
+2514 ALQFARHHKV
-2525 QQHQEPVVIRGKSW
+2525 PTLQ
-2539 RSLDSAHNP
+2539 
-2548 HLGMIS
+2548 
-2554 HSSFVTHG
+2554 
-2562 LNNLIIIN
+2562 
-2570 NNNSNS
+2570 
-2576 NNNTT
+2576 
-2581 ATTTTTTI
+2581 
-2589 TGTPNN
+2589 
-2595 NSTNNMSSNTNNPSN
+2595 
-2610 VNATASGAGSSTGGS
+2610 NAR
-2625 ANTATGVIG
+2625 V
-2634 AYQSQRSDF
+2634 
-2643 RNRRSSSEPVNHGQ
+2643 
-2657 MVLINPNIAKL
+2657 
-2668 IALNQ
+2668 
-2673 GHTPAYGHSAGA
+2673 
-2685 GGGGGNGVGGGGGT
+2685 
-2699 NLSGHGAQ
+2699 
-2707 HSGTQLPQPSPLS
+2707 
-2720 SSALV
+2720 
-2725 SALSATVPVT
+2725 
-2735 SEDDESGAG
+2735 
-2744 GATKGA
+2744 
-2750 KDEPESFIVDC
+2750 
-2761 LQDISSIKIA
+2761 
-2771 RMLFKTHR
+2771 LFKTQR
-2779 SFSVPTTKERPVKSA
+2779 SFSVPTTKEPNNASG
-2794 RIDNRR
+2794 IEER
-2800 QKERGSRSSV
+2800 QERGSRSSV

-2824 DSSTQ
+2824 DLSIQ

-2842 TTDEAETR
+2842 SSDENETR

-2856 AEGSIVFPKVFP
+2856 AEGSVVFPKVFP
-2868 VIHSLLDQKVNNVL
+2868 VIHSLLDQKINNIL
-2882 SVSNDQIVLA
+2882 SVSHDQVVLN

-2903 SEDASQQ
+2903 SEDPSQQ
-2910 PLHFLQSCG
+2910 QLHFLQSCG

-2932 YNMMVESSELF
+2932 YNMMGESSELF
-2943 VNFLEAMVETC
+2943 VNCLEAMVETC
-2954 LPVEESTPMPPSPRP
+2954 LPGDESAPVPPSPRP

-2995 HDGFSGSVSSLRRA
+2995 FYDNCSGSVTSLRRA
-3009 SCSKARTTGSKH
+3009 SHSKSRAKH
-3021 RFIDSP
+3021 RLNESP
-3027 THNI
+3027 SH

>member
-8 EWANSLLARFEEQ
+8 EWANSLLVRFEEQ
-21 LPYRTQARLSIDETM
+21 LPYRTVQYGTQARLTIDQTM

-60 VNEIFQPPAC
+60 MNEIFYILQFQPPAC
-70 RGHEPERCCYD
+70 RGHEPDRCSYD
-81 SLIIIL
+81 SLIVIL
-87 ETLERCLSGQSKDTA
+87 ETLERCLSEQSKDTA

-112 LLREICQFIDI
+112 LLREICQFIDV

-130 ATSLKALAS
+130 AASLKALAS
-139 KVLFALSQNHFGAVF
+139 KVLYALSQNHFGAVF

-163 LSTCAEENPDYSD
+163 LSTCSEENPDYSD

-181 HIDLDVHR
+181 HIDLDVNR
-189 LTKLLTETVQKFKS
+189 LTKLLTETIQKFKS
-203 LKKSAHMILLSS
+203 LKKSAHFILLNS
-215 LERALWNWI
+215 LEKALWNWI

-237 PNEELSKCCETF
+237 PNDELSKGCETF

-256 SENKKA
+256 AENKKA
-262 RSAVWPLQIMLL
+262 RSVVWPLQIMLL

-284 VNADTG
+284 VNADSG

-310 LSAHASSKQSTESA
+310 LGAHASSKQSTESA

-332 KASTYININDANN
+332 KASTYININDSNN

-352 SVINDLKALLFN
+352 SIINDLKALLFN

-437 LVYARSGELRG
+437 LVYARSGELRA

-473 TLKSNAQSRLTR
+473 TLKSKDAQSRLTR

-676 TVGFILPNYHLY
+676 TVVCILANYHLY
-688 QELSHTSATLTS
+688 QELSHTSSTLTT
-700 PQNVESRYSFFEHTH
+700 QNVESRYNFYEHTQ
-715 GRATLQRNIMSLLR
+715 GRAALQKNIMSLLR

-747 NWKFTSKLLLDY
+747 NWEVTSKLLQNY

-814 PRNQRQAQQGYG
+814 PRMQRVTQSSQM
-826 LPIGTTGGPSLMQ
+826 LPIGVSGPSLMQ

-844 SGSSSSSGR
+844 SSSSSGR
-853 GSMHPIMGS
+853 GSMHPIMGT
-862 LVSSIGPG
+862 LVSSIGG
-870 TSQEVQYCPVT
+870 GSQDVQYCPVT

-972 PANAEHLGVTS
+972 PSNAEHLGVTS

-1051 IAPPGSGDVT
+1051 IAPPSSGDVT

-1118 GSEADKDTVNPPL
+1118 GSEADKDTNNPPL

-1312 LLDEPTSSFEVDPAR
+1312 LLEDPVTSFEVDPAR
-1327 LEPSEDIENNRK
+1327 LETNEDIEVNRK

-1444 MLCFNDFLRAHF
+1444 MLCFNDFLRSHF
-1456 EAGRRFFIQIASD
+1456 EGGRRFFIQIASD

-1659 VAYENLYAAYIY
+1659 VAYENLHAAYIY

-1961 QVAMILEKLINL
+1961 QVALILEKLINL

-2094 LFHTVTFLVCT
+2094 LFHTVTFLVCS

-2203 EVITEALLEIMEA
+2203 EVITDALLEIMEA

-2239 CFNPALQPR
+2239 CYNPALQPR

-2275 LESFNDIV
+2275 LESFNDII
-2283 LLEALVMCL
+2283 LLESLVMCL

-2303 PIHRALFWVAVSV
+2303 PIHKALFWVAVSV

-2344 FDNQNIADV
+2344 FDKQNIADV

-2431 YLTALVCFSEEVRSR
+2431 YLTALVCLSEEVRSR
-2446 CHVKHTVPRW
+2446 CHVKHTLPRW
-2456 PVESGGSGD
+2456 PVETGGTVD
-2465 SGSGSSSDPSAPNSA
+2465 SGTGGDPLAT
-2480 GGGPLSGGGVP
+2480 GG
-2491 GGPHAAGGH
+2491 AAGSHSGTA
-2500 GVRRQKSW
+2500 GNQNVRRQKSW

-2514 AIQYARQSHKV
+2514 AIQFARQSHKV
-2525 QQHQEPVVIRGKSW
+2525 QPHQDKC
-2539 RSLDSAHNP
+2539 
-2548 HLGMIS
+2548 
-2554 HSSFVTHG
+2554 
-2562 LNNLIIIN
+2562 
-2570 NNNSNS
+2570 
-2576 NNNTT
+2576 
-2581 ATTTTTTI
+2581 
-2589 TGTPNN
+2589 
-2595 NSTNNMSSNTNNPSN
+2595 SNT
-2610 VNATASGAGSSTGGS
+2610 
-2625 ANTATGVIG
+2625 
-2634 AYQSQRSDF
+2634 
-2643 RNRRSSSEPVNHGQ
+2643 
-2657 MVLINPNIAKL
+2657 
-2668 IALNQ
+2668 
-2673 GHTPAYGHSAGA
+2673 
-2685 GGGGGNGVGGGGGT
+2685 
-2699 NLSGHGAQ
+2699 
-2707 HSGTQLPQPSPLS
+2707 
-2720 SSALV
+2720 
-2725 SALSATVPVT
+2725 
-2735 SEDDESGAG
+2735 
-2744 GATKGA
+2744 
-2750 KDEPESFIVDC
+2750 
-2761 LQDISSIKIA
+2761 A
-2771 RMLFKTHR
+2771 RLLFKTQR
-2779 SFSVPTTKERPVKSA
+2779 SFSVPTPRERQGKPA
-2794 RIDNRR
+2794 NG

-2856 AEGSIVFPKVFP
+2856 AEGSVVFPKVFP

-2882 SVSNDQIVLA
+2882 SVSTDQIVLA

-2943 VNFLEAMVETC
+2943 VNCLEAMVETC
-2954 LPVEESTPMPPSPRP
+2954 LPMEENSPMPPSPRP

-3009 SCSKARTTGSKH
+3009 SCSKARSTKH
-3021 RFIDSP
+3021 RFVDSP